1 MKILSLS
8 GFVPEQICD
17 TVRFTGYSG
26 GRSISHY
33 CGYAADY
40 ISQVLNDDSVDGAVF
55 PKSCDSARI
64 IKSYLG
70 NTNKFVF
77 QLPVPAR
84 RDEAA
89 VNYFAGEIKAYKE
102 AVEKYYGIEISD
114 IKERTETLNIR
125 NEELKKCYKNLEDFS
140 YSDYLRGIHKMLTT
154 PLYEQALSAP
164 KAAKENGKRIYLVGS
179 FLTSDWNLDTLE
191 NSGLNVVG
199 DNLPESG
206 RLASTSH
213 CKTDGDIYKNI
224 SESILS
230 ARLSPTQNNFGEILE
245 RDIAEIREKK
255 VSGVIFLTQK
265 YCEPYD
271 YLYSVYEKRLR
282 AEGIKS
288 LRISL
293 TNSDDYKKS
302 ELAIEAFSD
311 MI

>member
-40 ISQVLNDDSVDGAVF
+40 ISQVLNDASVDGAVF

-70 NTNKFVF
+70 NTDKFIF

-84 RDEAA
+84 RDESA

-102 AVEKYYGIEISD
+102 AIERHYGIEISD
-114 IKERTETLNIR
+114 ITERTEAVNER
-125 NEELKKCYKNLEDFS
+125 NGEIKKLYENLEDIS
-140 YSDYLRGIHKMLTT
+140 YSDYLRGIHKMLTM
-154 PLYEQALSAP
+154 PLNEQIVP
-164 KAAKENGKRIYLVGS
+164 KPKKANNGGKRVYLIGS
-179 FLTSDWNLDTLE
+179 FLTSDGILDTLE
-191 NSGLNVVG
+191 NSGLKVVG

-206 RLASTSH
+206 RFVSAVP

-224 SESILS
+224 AESILS

-245 RDIAEIREKK
+245 RDLKEIKEKK

-293 TNSDDYKKS
+293 SNSDDYKKS

>member
-8 GFVPEQICD
+8 GFVPEHICD

-40 ISQVLNDDSVDGAVF
+40 ISQVLNDASIDGAVF

-70 NTNKFVF
+70 GTDKFIF

-89 VNYFAGEIKAYKE
+89 INYFAGGIKAYNA
-102 AVEKYYGIEISD
+102 AVEKHYCIEISN
-114 IKERTETLNIR
+114 IKARTEILNKR
-125 NEELKKCYKNLEDFS
+125 NEELKKLYENLEDIL
-140 YSDYLRGIHKMLTT
+140 YSDYLRNIHKMLTT
-154 PLYEQALSAP
+154 PLYEQVVPAS
-164 KAAKENGKRIYLVGS
+164 KAAKESGKRVYLVGS
-179 FLTSDWNLDTLE
+179 FLTSDGILDTLE

-206 RLASTSH
+206 RLASAEP
-213 CKTDGDIYKNI
+213 CKTEGDIYKNI

-245 RDIAEIREKK
+245 RDFAEIREKK

-293 TNSDDYKKS
+293 SNSDDYKKS